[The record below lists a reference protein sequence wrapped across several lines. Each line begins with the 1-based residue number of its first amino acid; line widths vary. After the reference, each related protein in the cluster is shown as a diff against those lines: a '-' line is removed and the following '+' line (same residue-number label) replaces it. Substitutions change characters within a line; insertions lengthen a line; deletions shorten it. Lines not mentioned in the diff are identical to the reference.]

1 MLDAAA
7 SSRKRWEES
16 EKKIKRPGEFLSVIM
31 DTSKESGVFN
41 EDRPPIASHRR

>member
-1 MLDAAA
+1 MQQ
-7 SSRKRWEES
+7 SRVEKGRKKVR
-16 EKKIKRPGEFLSVIM
+16 KKIKRPDEFLSVIM